1 MSLVSTLCF
10 EMEEKTTLGT
20 LGGGHVA
27 IMGSQVEN
35 TQFHHFLQ
43 NFLKCSAVLNKK
55 EIWSKG
61 YGRKMVKSPGLITL
75 SARKAKTIE

>member
-35 TQFHHFLQ
+35 IQFHHF
-43 NFLKCSAVLNKK
+43 
-55 EIWSKG
+55 
-61 YGRKMVKSPGLITL
+61 
-75 SARKAKTIE
+75 

>member
-10 EMEEKTTLGT
+10 EMEENTTLGT

-35 TQFHHFLQ
+35 TQFLNFLQ

-55 EIWSKG
+55 EIRSKG

>member
-1 MSLVSTLCF
+1 MSLLSTLCF

-20 LGGGHVA
+20 LGGGRVA

-35 TQFHHFLQ
+35 TQFYHFLQ

-61 YGRKMVKSPGLITL
+61 YGRKMVKSPGLTAL
-75 SARKAKTIE
+75 SAKKPKTNE